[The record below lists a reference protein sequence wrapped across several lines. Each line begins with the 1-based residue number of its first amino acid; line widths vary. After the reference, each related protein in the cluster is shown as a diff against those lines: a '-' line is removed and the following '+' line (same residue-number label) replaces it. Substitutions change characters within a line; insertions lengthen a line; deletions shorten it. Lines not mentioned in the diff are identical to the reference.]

1 MTTASRPLATALC
14 AGALR
19 GRLAPATPPPGGT
32 TAKALSDEGLQYF
45 KMREAMALD
54 GEFKSG
60 WTAPLRNQ
68 LILKL
73 IAIIE
78 EFDPSRIECFLKR
91 SDFDDYVRGIIG
103 GLLSATK

>member
-1 MTTASRPLATALC
+1 MCGRASRATC
-14 AGALR
+14 SCYT
-19 GRLAPATPPPGGT
+19 TPRGT